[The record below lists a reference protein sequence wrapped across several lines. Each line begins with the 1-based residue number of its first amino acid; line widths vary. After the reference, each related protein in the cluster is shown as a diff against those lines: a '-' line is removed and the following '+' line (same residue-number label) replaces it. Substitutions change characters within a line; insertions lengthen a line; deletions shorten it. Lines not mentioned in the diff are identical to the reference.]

1 MLTSA
6 IEQSRRQMAGRDQ
19 QVAKGVALIAGA
31 FVAFAVN
38 ALLF

>member
-6 IEQSRRQMAGRDQ
+6 IEQSRRQIAGRDQ
-19 QVAKGVALIAGA
+19 QVGKGIALIAGA
-31 FVAFAVN
+31 CIAFAIN